1 MAESLRSL
9 EEYLRTRLPTW
20 DEDDEHIELD
30 GHRIESVLPGV
41 IQYNLLLK
49 GSEEWIRGIG
59 LNCREEQ
66 VEGLAKRIR
75 SMSRQQWTE
84 PRNSNLLLPGTTP
97 KSTTRIFLTST
108 APSNVPV
115 QDAKV
120 GDWVYHPE
128 AILERLENDSFLEK
142 DRLAAVLFA
151 ETKPFDGELRPRL
164 LKALSRFI
172 EGNRLT
178 EDADRMI
185 YLCSAIRKYA
195 MNMGQD
201 QIEAYAEWLLPT
213 DTTPVHHEVEMEFVK
228 GLSYRLQF
236 EKLSLLHES
245 PNAIEILGDIAFG
258 YLRKSLILQKSYANT
273 AMLLIV
279 CISILESRSESQT
292 DLTDQ
297 LLKKV
302 EALGISWF
310 QEMVEDNLSEALQ
323 FVEENNPEVAVKLH
337 SLLGNK

>member
-1 MAESLRSL
+1 MAETAKSFDLYLQSQVNWELDDRSIEFDHHHFEKLIPGVIEGHVLPKDGGEWLRGLMFLCSESTIDDVKKRILASKSKLRWSAPRSSELIVPAPTSKARSQAFHFSSGETDSLRS
-9 EEYLRTRLPTW
+9 
-20 DEDDEHIELD
+20 
-30 GHRIESVLPGV
+30 
-41 IQYNLLLK
+41 
-49 GSEEWIRGIG
+49 SEK
-59 LNCREEQ
+59 
-66 VEGLAKRIR
+66 A
-75 SMSRQQWTE
+75 
-84 PRNSNLLLPGTTP
+84 
-97 KSTTRIFLTST
+97 
-108 APSNVPV
+108 
-115 QDAKV
+115 
-120 GDWVYHPE
+120 GDWVKN
-128 AILERLENDSFLEK
+128 ALDILAKLESQSTDEK

-151 ETKPFDGELRPRL
+151 ETKPFDGELRTRL
-164 LKALSRFI
+164 LNALGKFI
-172 EGNRLT
+172 QENRLT

-185 YLCSAIRKYA
+185 YLCSAIRKHA

-236 EKLSLLHES
+236 EKLSLPSEF
-245 PNAIEILGDIAFG
+245 PNALAILSDIAFG

-273 AMLLIV
+273 AMLVIV
-279 CISILESRSESQT
+279 CISILESLSESQT
-292 DLTDQ
+292 DLTDE
-297 LLKKV
+297 LLNKV